1 MSALTAIHETDGLDR
16 YLEEIEQRLVEAV
29 RRHPGLAATV
39 GEEALAAGGKR
50 LRPLLVFLA
59 AAPGREPPYVAGVS
73 VELVHMATLVHDD
86 LIDRAGYRRGGA
98 SARGRVGPRAARA
111 GGGYLFAR
119 AFAEL
124 AANGDGRAVPTLAS
138 ACLSLARGEA
148 LQRAQTHDPETSVES
163 YLERCALKTGKL
175 FEAACLLGAG
185 ATRTEAPDLAE
196 FGLALGI
203 AFQIADDILDCTGET
218 IDTGKVAGTD
228 LREGTPTLPL
238 LLAAREDAVVHA
250 ALAGGSLEGA
260 LVRIAATGAL
270 DRSRVVAL
278 EYAERARECLNG
290 EVHSAELEAMTYAVV
305 ERRT

>member
-1 MSALTAIHETDGLDR
+1 VSALTAIHETEGLDE
-16 YLEEIEQRLVEAV
+16 YLEEIEQRLLDAV
-29 RRHPGLAATV
+29 SCHPGLAATV
-39 GEEALAAGGKR
+39 GAEALAAGGKR

-59 AAPGREPPYVAGVS
+59 RTDREPPYVAGVA

-86 LIDRAGYRRGGA
+86 LIDRAGYRRGRA
-98 SARGRVGPRAARA
+98 SAWARFGPGAARA
-111 GGGYLFAR
+111 AGDYLFAR

-124 AANGDGRAVPTLAS
+124 AATGDKRAVSTLAS

-185 ATRTEAPDLAE
+185 VTREEAHELAE

-218 IDTGKVAGTD
+218 IDTGKIAGTD

-238 LLAAREDAVVHA
+238 LLAAREDAVVHR
-250 ALAGGSLEGA
+250 ALAGGSLDAA
-260 LVRIAATGAL
+260 LVRVAATGAL
-270 DRSRVVAL
+270 DRSRRIAL
-278 EYAERARECLNG
+278 EYAQRARECLNG
-290 EVHSAELEAMTYAVV
+290 EVHSVELEAMTYAVV